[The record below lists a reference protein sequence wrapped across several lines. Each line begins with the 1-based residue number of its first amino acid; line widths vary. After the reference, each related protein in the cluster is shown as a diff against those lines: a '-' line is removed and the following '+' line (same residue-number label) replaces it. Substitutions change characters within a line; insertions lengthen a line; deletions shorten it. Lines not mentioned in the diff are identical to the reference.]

1 MGISFLVCVLSL
13 VGFPGTLGFISSEV
27 MLHHFA
33 ESTWPVAA
41 CFVVTLALNGYSSFR
56 IFGESFYGDPAK
68 SYRRVFQPLAREK
81 IAIVMVLLFLVASG
95 IGQQFVKVSQ

>member
-1 MGISFLVCVLSL
+1 
-13 VGFPGTLGFISSEV
+13 

-41 CFVVTLALNGYSSFR
+41 CFIVTLALNGYSSFR

-68 SYRRVFQPLAREK
+68 TFRKVFQPLAREK
-81 IAIVMVLLFLVASG
+81 IAIAVVLLFLFASG
-95 IGQQFVKVSQ
+95 IGPQLMGGH